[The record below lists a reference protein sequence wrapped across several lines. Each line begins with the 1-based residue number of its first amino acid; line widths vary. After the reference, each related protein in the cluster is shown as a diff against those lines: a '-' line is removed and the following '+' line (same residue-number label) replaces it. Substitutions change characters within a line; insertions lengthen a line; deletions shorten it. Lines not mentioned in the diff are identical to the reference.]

1 MRGGTCK
8 GLFFHARDLHLVL
21 GPSVDGKPAR
31 FKVTIDGQAPEGNHE
46 VDTDAE
52 GNGVVRGDRLYQ
64 LIRQS
69 GPAKDHTFAIKFE
82 DPTFRRF
89 RLRSAKA
96 IQEIKMILEKDDS
109 RNKTSRRVFLLAG
122 GAAAAAFILNL
133 RRRAEVVEAKS
144 ALPKDVQI
152 VAFSKSGQREEV
164 VTVPTIVK
172 ADDEWKRQLSPE
184 AYEITRQAGTE
195 RPYSGE
201 YWNLHERGIY
211 RCICCDTPLFSSDT
225 KFESGTGWPSFWQP
239 IAKENVR
246 ESADLSLGIE
256 RTEVLCRRCNA
267 HLGHVFDDGP
277 RPTGLRYC
285 MNSVALSFAKL
296 S

>member
-1 MRGGTCK
+1 M
-8 GLFFHARDLHLVL
+8 
-21 GPSVDGKPAR
+21 
-31 FKVTIDGQAPEGNHE
+31 I
-46 VDTDAE
+46 
-52 GNGVVRGDRLYQ
+52 
-64 LIRQS
+64 QS
-69 GPAKDHTFAIKFE
+69 
-82 DPTFRRF
+82 
-89 RLRSAKA
+89 
-96 IQEIKMILEKDDS
+96 DS
-109 RNKTSRRVFLLAG
+109 NSGISRRMFLIAGG
-122 GAAAAAFILNL
+122 GAAVAFVLNL
-133 RRRAEVVEAKS
+133 RHGTGVVEARS
-144 ALPKDVQI
+144 ALPKEVQI
-152 VAFSKSGQREEV
+152 VAFSNSGQREAI
-164 VTVPTIVK
+164 VTVPAIVK
-172 ADDEWKRQLSPE
+172 TDDEWKRRLSSE

-246 ESADLSLGIE
+246 ESTDFSLGME

-285 MNSVALSFAKL
+285 MNSAALKFTRL